1 MSALVFGATG
11 LTGRHVVL
19 ELVRRGVPVVA
30 HVRPDSPHADAWPA
44 RFGPGAQVDRSA
56 WTADAIAALVQRVRP
71 TLVFLLLGTT
81 QARASKEG
89 LGRGAAAYDA
99 VDVQLTERVIDAC
112 RPLGRGS
119 RLVYLSSAGA
129 GNGSGAYLAAR
140 RRVEE
145 KLAASGLPF
154 TIARPSFIVGD
165 RDEPRR
171 SEQLGAPLAD
181 GALALLGALGGRSL
195 AARYRSITGAA
206 LAASLVR
213 LSEDPA
219 WVDRIAER
227 EAL

>member
-11 LTGRHVVL
+11 LTGRHVVA
-19 ELVRRGVPVVA
+19 ELVRLGVPVHA
-30 HVRPDSPHADAWPA
+30 HVRPDSPHVDAWPA
-44 RFGPGAQVDRSA
+44 RFGAGVTIERTP
-56 WTADAIAALVQRVRP
+56 WTKEAVQALVERVRP

-81 QARASKEG
+81 QARARKEG
-89 LGRGAAAYDA
+89 LGSGGAAYDA
-99 VDVQLTERVIDAC
+99 VDVRLTEWGIDAC
-112 RPLGRGS
+112 LPLGRAV
-119 RLVYLSSAGA
+119 RVVYLSSAGA
-129 GNGSGAYLAAR
+129 GSGSGAYLAAR

-181 GALALLGALGGRSL
+181 GALALLGALGGRRL
-195 AARYRSITGAA
+195 AARYRSITGQA

-213 LSEDPA
+213 LSRDPA
-219 WVDRIAER
+219 WADRIAER